1 MLKKLRFLIGLSV
14 LLVVMV
20 YAIAF
25 ARKNSGDVA
34 LDFMVGGAVSLPAGV
49 WLGLGVALGACLGI
63 ATSIWAVTKL
73 RFAKKRLRNQNKK
86 LQEQELGQ

>member
-1 MLKKLRFLIGLSV
+1 MFRKLRFLVGLAV
-14 LLVVMV
+14 MLVIMV

-49 WLGLGVALGACLGI
+49 WLGLGVALGAILGI
-63 ATSIWAVTKL
+63 ASTFWAI
-73 RFAKKRLRNQNKK
+73 ARLRLVNRRLRKK
-86 LQEQELGQ
+86 IDVLEQEPS